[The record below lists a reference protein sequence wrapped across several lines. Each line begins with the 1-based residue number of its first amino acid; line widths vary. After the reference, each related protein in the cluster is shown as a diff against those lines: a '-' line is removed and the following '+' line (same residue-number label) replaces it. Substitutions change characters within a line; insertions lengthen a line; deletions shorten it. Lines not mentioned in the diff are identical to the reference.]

1 MINLK
6 LADVILRQR
15 KMRNMTQEELAADLG
30 VTAQAV
36 SNWERGGYPDIT
48 MLPAIA
54 NYFEISIDEL
64 LGNDES
70 AKEEDIRYFTRMIR
84 EELPNDDME
93 TRVKLGKEY
102 IAKYPKNFDVLHE
115 MCFIIFCCEGKL
127 REENIPLLK
136 VLCEKIIEECTVQTY
151 RESAVKYMCILG
163 DDMDWEKWSRLCAE
177 DYKAYRGEVLENRLL
192 EKERFDECVI
202 RKGVNKLEI
211 FCHLMMSN
219 CGNWH
224 DPEKSIAWIDYRIEL
239 MKSFGENGII
249 PTAWQR
255 FFAVMMTYK
264 ADQFFRL
271 AKNDEGYEALEEAY
285 RNLAEWTDI
294 PDGTALDVGFD
305 WMFHGVKVLKNKWTY
320 VLPDGTEEYS
330 NYMSVFTDHGDFLKT
345 VMNMPYNWNGFIAV
359 RGEERYQKI
368 LKKAEKLAEKQS
380 TNQ

>member
-163 DDMDWEKWSRLCAE
+163 DDMDWEKWSRLCAR
-177 DYKAYRGEVLENRLL
+177 DYEAYRGEVLEERLL
-192 EKERFDECVI
+192 EKGRFDECVI

-264 ADQFFRL
+264 ADQLFRL

-285 RNLAEWTDI
+285 RNLTEWTDI

-359 RGEERYQKI
+359 RSEERYQKI
-368 LKKAEKLAEKQS
+368 LKKVEKLAEK
-380 TNQ
+380 TAD